1 MHKAS
6 VALSAIPILVAVYL
20 GAVLRRSTLARIGL
34 GLSFAI
40 VLGGGVIGAGR
51 PAIAV
56 ANPPSAIVPLTQAA
70 FRTVV
75 ATDRDLHDPVSIEFS
90 TTMAPASVAAAIAVD
105 PATAIDLTWDVTGRI
120 VTISP
125 RTMWAAGTF
134 HTITV
139 QAGALATTGQPLAR
153 PARAVFLTRAATTGA
168 VIATDAVG
176 TRVSIATQ
184 FRITFVR
191 PVDPGSV
198 RDGIH
203 MDPPTPGSVQSVSSA
218 EGLTRYAFVPE
229 APLKADV
236 EYRLVVDGV
245 RDVDGLA
252 LDPFSL
258 VVRTVKAPE
267 VVRFRPAAATR
278 DVVRGAT
285 ISVRFSDSMDRR
297 ATARAF
303 TVSAVGQTVTGTIN
317 WAESDAVL
325 IFTPDTD
332 LPYGARVVV
341 EVGPVAQNVAG
352 VPLGGPGKSAFQT
365 VAKPTPVVAKPTP
378 VVAKPTPVVAKP
390 TPVAPKPA
398 PTAPTAPKPPS
409 TGGGGDTVGSGS
421 WIAVERYYLGL
432 MNCTRTG
439 GWVTSSG
446 SCSAPGGRAVAA
458 LELDSSISSQVSR
471 PYARQLAIGNDCSHF
486 LDGKP
491 GDRLRRAGFT
501 SYRWAENIGCQ
512 SGSPMSVVLS
522 THLFFQREKSDL
534 GGHYVNL
541 MNAQYDRVGIGVWV
555 SSGRVR
561 LVVDFYH
568 P

>member
-1 MHKAS
+1 MHKAL

-20 GAVLRRSTLARIGL
+20 GAILRRSTIARIGL

-40 VLGGGVIGAGR
+40 VLGGGIIGASR
-51 PAIAV
+51 PTVAV

-70 FRTVV
+70 FRTTV
-75 ATDRDLHDPVSIEFS
+75 ATDRDLHDPVTIEFS
-90 TTMAPASVAAAIAVD
+90 TAMAPASVAAAITVD
-105 PATAIDLTWDVTGRI
+105 PVTAIDLIWDVTGRI
-120 VTISP
+120 LTISP

-139 QAGALATTGQPLAR
+139 QAGALAATGQPLAR
-153 PARAVFLTRAATTGA
+153 PERAVFLTRTVTTGA
-168 VIATDAVG
+168 VIATDVVG
-176 TRVSIATQ
+176 TRVSIATT

-191 PVDPGSV
+191 PVDPGSL

-203 MDPPTPGSVQSVSSA
+203 LDPATPGSVQLVSST
-218 EGLTRYAFVPE
+218 EGLTRYAFVPG
-229 APLKADV
+229 APLRAGV

-267 VVRFRPAAATR
+267 VVRFRPDAATR
-278 DVVRGAT
+278 DVVRSAT
-285 ISVRFSDSMDRR
+285 ISVRFSDPMDRR

-303 TVSAVGQTVTGTIN
+303 TVSAVGQAVRGKIR
-317 WAESDAVL
+317 WAESDSVL
-325 IFTPDTD
+325 IFTPDGD
-332 LPYGARVVV
+332 LPYGASVVV
-341 EVGPVAQNVAG
+341 QVGPEAQSDAG
-352 VPLGGPGKSAFQT
+352 VPLGVVGRSAFQT
-365 VAKPTPVVAKPTP
+365 VAKPKPAVVKAKPVVVKPPPTP
-378 VVAKPTPVVAKP
+378 
-390 TPVAPKPA
+390 
-398 PTAPTAPKPPS
+398 PKPPS
-409 TGGGGDTVGSGS
+409 TGGGGGTVGTAS

-439 GWVTSSG
+439 GWVSSSG
-446 SCSAPGGRAVAA
+446 SCSAPGSRDVAA
-458 LELDSSISSQVSR
+458 LRLDSGISSQVSR
-471 PYARQLAIGNDCSHF
+471 PYARQLAVGNNCSHF
-486 LDGKP
+486 LDGNP
-491 GDRLRRAGFT
+491 GDRLRRAGFS

-522 THLFFQREKSDL
+522 SHLFFQSEKSSL

>member
-6 VALSAIPILVAVYL
+6 VVLSAIPILVAVYL

-40 VLGGGVIGAGR
+40 VLGGGVIGPGR

-75 ATDRDLHDPVSIEFS
+75 ATDRDLHDPVTIEFS
-90 TTMAPASVAAAIAVD
+90 TAMAPASVAAAITVD

-153 PARAVFLTRAATTGA
+153 PARAVFLTRAATIGA

-176 TRVSIATQ
+176 TRVSIATK

-218 EGLTRYAFVPE
+218 EGLTRYAFVPD
-229 APLKADV
+229 APLKTDV

-252 LDPFSL
+252 LAPFSL
-258 VVRTVKAPE
+258 VVRTVRAPE
-267 VVRFRPAAATR
+267 VVRFRPEAATR

-303 TVSAVGQTVTGTIN
+303 TVFAVGQTVTGKIN

-325 IFTPDTD
+325 IFTPDSD
-332 LPYGARVVV
+332 LPYDARVVV
-341 EVGPVAQNVAG
+341 EVGPAAQNVAG
-352 VPLGGPGKSAFQT
+352 VPLGVPGKSAFQT
-365 VAKPTPVVAKPTP
+365 VAKPKPVVAKPTP
-378 VVAKPTPVVAKP
+378 LVVKPKPVVLKP
-390 TPVAPKPA
+390 
-398 PTAPTAPKPPS
+398 APTAPKPPS

-486 LDGKP
+486 LDGNP

-522 THLFFQREKSDL
+522 SHLFFQREKSDL

-561 LVVDFYH
+561 LVIDFYH

>member
-6 VALSAIPILVAVYL
+6 VVLSAIPILVAVYL

-75 ATDRDLHDPVSIEFS
+75 ATDRDLHDPVTIEFS
-90 TTMAPASVAAAIAVD
+90 TAMAPASVAASITVD

-120 VTISP
+120 VTIST
-125 RTMWAAGTF
+125 RTMWAAGTLY
-134 HTITV
+134 TITV
-139 QAGALATTGQPLAR
+139 QAGALATTGQPLAS
-153 PARAVFLTRAATTGA
+153 PARTVFLTRAATTGA

-176 TRVSIATQ
+176 TRVSIATK
-184 FRITFVR
+184 FRIAFVR

-218 EGLTRYAFVPE
+218 EGLTRYAFVPN
-229 APLKADV
+229 APLKTDV

-267 VVRFRPAAATR
+267 VVRFRPKATTR
-278 DVVRGAT
+278 DVVRSAT

-303 TVSAVGQTVTGTIN
+303 TVSAVGQTVTGKIN

-325 IFTPDTD
+325 IFTPDSD
-332 LPYGARVVV
+332 LPYDARVVV
-341 EVGPVAQNVAG
+341 EVGPDAQNVAG
-352 VPLGGPGKSAFQT
+352 VPLGVPGKSAFQT
-365 VAKPTPVVAKPTP
+365 VAKPTPPVVKPTP
-378 VVAKPTPVVAKP
+378 VVAKPTPPVAKP
-390 TPVAPKPA
+390 TPPVVKPTPVVA
-398 PTAPTAPKPPS
+398 KPPS

-446 SCSAPGGRAVAA
+446 SCSTPGGRAVAA

-486 LDGKP
+486 LDGNP

-522 THLFFQREKSDL
+522 SHLFFQREKSDL

-555 SSGRVR
+555 NSGRVR
-561 LVVDFYH
+561 LVIDFYH